1 MKTIFHITLYSLLIA
16 CIVCVIKIYEKEKNK
31 KPLIQTVQ
39 IIQAADTAVY
49 TGVINETQYYIKIFD
64 TTGSIKTQYMGDFKI
79 NYIKSANK

>member
-1 MKTIFHITLYSLLIA
+1 MKTIFYFILYSLFITVVG
-16 CIVCVIKIYEKEKNK
+16 CCIKIYYKEKNN

-49 TGVINETQYYIKIFD
+49 TGIINQTQYYVKIFD
-64 TTGSIKTQYMGDFKI
+64 TTGSIKTQYRGNFKI